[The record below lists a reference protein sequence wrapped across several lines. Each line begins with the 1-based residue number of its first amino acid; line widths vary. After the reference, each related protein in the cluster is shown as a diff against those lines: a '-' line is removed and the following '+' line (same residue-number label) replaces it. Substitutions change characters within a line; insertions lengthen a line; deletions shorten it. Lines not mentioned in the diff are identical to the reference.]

1 MTVIVRWAF
10 DIPQE
15 NGIPTEDSGA
25 EKKPGANEL
34 VAKCRHDFD
43 QVLTDAAS
51 RPWLQEIWGK
61 WPGDESIEELLA
73 ALKESR

>member
-1 MTVIVRWAF
+1 MTISGRWAF

-15 NGIPTEDSGA
+15 NGIPTEESVAD
-25 EKKPGANEL
+25 EKPVASDL
-34 VAKCRHDFD
+34 VAKWSDDID
-43 QVLTDAAS
+43 QVQTDAAS
-51 RPWLQEIWGK
+51 SAWLQEIWGK